1 MARVVVF
8 VCDGLRPDRIVPS
21 RMPNLSALRDAGV
34 WFRNSRTV
42 FPSETRVA
50 AASFVTG
57 SQPGTHGIVANDF
70 FDPALFAERALA
82 TADAGDLARI
92 AEIRGRLLATPTL
105 AERIAAAGK
114 RYAAVSTA
122 SPGTSRIL
130 ADGAMQGE
138 ATFWSIHPEL
148 QYPASLAAEIADA
161 CGPVPEPALPRSD
174 TIAYAAR
181 VMCEHVLPGVK
192 PDLAVFWANEPDTS
206 YHYRG
211 IGSPEAAA
219 AEAAVDRALGDVLKA
234 AGDAIVIVLS
244 DHGHITGSEK
254 IDVVERIR
262 AGGFKVA
269 CSPLSEREL
278 VVIPGSASFVY
289 ARGADAERDALAQWL
304 GRQTWCDAVF
314 ARGAGLA
321 ELGVDGPGA
330 PDLVFTLG
338 ASEAVDAH
346 GSVGTCLFDA
356 DLPVGGG
363 IHGGLHPR
371 ELANVLVV
379 SGGPFKRGAISEAP
393 AGLIDVAPTIAHLL
407 ELDAS
412 RFAGRVLNEAID
424 GPEPAWHRIETQ
436 AAASRTSRA
445 LQRTQCA
452 DVAYIDGLAPTTPQ
466 PLQAPASSMEKE
478 RA

>member
-8 VCDGLRPDRIVPS
+8 VCDGLRPDRIAPS
-21 RMPNLSALRDAGV
+21 HMPNLSALRDQGV

-70 FDPALFAERALA
+70 FDPALFAERPLA

-92 AEIRGRLLATPTL
+92 ATVRGRLLATPTL
-105 AERIAAAGK
+105 AERVAAAGK

-130 ADGAMQGE
+130 ADGAMQGD

-148 QYPASLAAEIADA
+148 RYPASLAAEIAES
-161 CGPVPEPALPRSD
+161 CGPLPQPALPRAD

-181 VMCEHVLPGVK
+181 VMCEYVLPTAM

-206 YHYRG
+206 YHYCG

-219 AEAAVDRALGDVLKA
+219 AEAAVDRALGEVVAA
-234 AGDAIVIVLS
+234 AGDAVVIVLS
-244 DHGHITGSEK
+244 DHGHITGSAK

-262 AGGFKVA
+262 AGGFRVA
-269 CSPLSEREL
+269 NGPLSDGEF
-278 VVIPGSASFVY
+278 VVVPGSASFVY
-289 ARGADAERDALAQWL
+289 AHTAQAECGALAQWL
-304 GRQTWCDAVF
+304 ARQPWCDAVF
-314 ARGAGLA
+314 ARGSGLA
-321 ELGVDGPGA
+321 DLGIDGPGA

-338 ASEAVDAH
+338 ASEAADAH
-346 GSVGTCLFDA
+346 GSPGTCLFDA

-371 ELANVLVV
+371 ELANVLVM
-379 SGGPFKRGAISEAP
+379 SGGPFRRGVICEAP
-393 AGLIDVAPTIAHLL
+393 AGLIDVAPTIADLL
-407 ELDAS
+407 GLDANGL
-412 RFAGRVLNEAID
+412 AGRVLREASD
-424 GPEPAWHRIETQ
+424 GPEPAWHRLETR
-436 AAASRTSRA
+436 AAASLGGHA
-445 LQRTQCA
+445 LQRSRCA
-452 DVAYIDGLAPTTPQ
+452 HVAYIDGLARTETRTQ
-466 PLQAPASSMEKE
+466 ELSSYVEE
-478 RA
+478 ECT

>member
-21 RMPNLSALRDAGV
+21 RMPNLSALRDQGV

-50 AASFVTG
+50 AACFVTG

-70 FDPALFAERALA
+70 FDPALFSDRPLA

-92 AEIRGRLLATPTL
+92 AAVRGRLLATPTL
-105 AERIAAAGK
+105 AERVAAAGL

-130 ADGAMQGE
+130 ADGAMQGDG
-138 ATFWSIHPEL
+138 TFWSIHPEL
-148 QYPASLAAEIADA
+148 QYPASLAAAVADA
-161 CGPVPEPALPRSD
+161 YGPVPAPALPRSD

-181 VMCEHVLPGVK
+181 VMCEHILPNAK

-219 AEAAVDRALGDVLKA
+219 AEEAVDRALGKVIEA
-234 AGDAIVIVLS
+234 AGDAVVIVLS
-244 DHGHITGSEK
+244 DHGHITGSAK
-254 IDVVERIR
+254 IDVVALIR

-269 CSPLSEREL
+269 NGPLADDEF

-289 ARGADAERDALAQWL
+289 AHGSDAARDALAQWL

-321 ELGVDGPGA
+321 ELGIDGPGA
-330 PDLVFTLG
+330 PDLVFTLAAG
-338 ASEAVDAH
+338 ETADAR
-346 GSVGTCLFDA
+346 GSLGTCLFDA

-379 SGGPFKRGAISEAP
+379 SGGPFRRGAICQAP

-407 ELDAS
+407 GLDGKG
-412 RFAGRVLNEAID
+412 FAGRVLHEAID
-424 GPEPAWHRIETQ
+424 GPEPAWYHLETP
-436 AAASRTSRA
+436 AAAGLGGPA
-445 LQRTQCA
+445 LQRAHCEN
-452 DVAYIDGLAPTTPQ
+452 VAYIEGLTQ
-466 PLQAPASSMEKE
+466 PAASP
-478 RA
+478 